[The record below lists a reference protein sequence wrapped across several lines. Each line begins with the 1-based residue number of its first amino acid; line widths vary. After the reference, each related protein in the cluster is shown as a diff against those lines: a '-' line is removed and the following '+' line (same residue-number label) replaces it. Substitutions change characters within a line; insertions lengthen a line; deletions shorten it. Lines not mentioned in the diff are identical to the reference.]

1 MTLDE
6 SLLHQKVGSES
17 GKEAGVAV
25 GAEAN
30 MPGTP
35 DIEVTLSL
43 FGSFSNP
50 LSPKVGLLDLLK
62 SPVLLP
68 RLLVTYVN
76 WTVINL
82 CYYGLTMNRSFILIF
97 PPFLLLLLLRLFL
110 LLLQLLLF
118 FSVNLSGDVFL
129 NTLLGVLIEA
139 PGYILAMCTMDR

>member
-1 MTLDE
+1 MLNI
-6 SLLHQKVGSES
+6 SLCDFKPCLKLQQS
-17 GKEAGVAV
+17 
-25 GAEAN
+25 
-30 MPGTP
+30 
-35 DIEVTLSL
+35 SL
-43 FGSFSNP
+43 
-50 LSPKVGLLDLLK
+50 PKVGLLDLLK

-82 CYYGLTMNRSFILIF
+82 CYYGLTMNRSVILILIF
-97 PPFLLLLLLRLFL
+97 LPLLLLLIFLLLLFLLL

-139 PGYILAMCTMDR
+139 PGYILAMFTMDR